1 MILKNVTYLNDSF
14 QFEKGDIS
22 IKDGKFE
29 KIATSISDGGECVDM
44 SGKRIIP
51 GYVNIHMHGAVGQG
65 VDNSDYEG
73 YNKLGRYLASTGTT
87 SYLMAPTTWL
97 KEDLIKFVAVIKD
110 VIERK
115 TEGANLLGIN
125 MEGPYLSEK
134 YKGAHRADW
143 LRTPEEV
150 DFDEVNEAAGG
161 HIMVT
166 TLAPEIDGGIEFV
179 KKYKDKVKISLGH
192 TAADF
197 DCCMEAFKSGAT
209 QITHMFNA
217 MPSIHHRDLSLIA
230 AAFEAGAMVELICDG
245 AHVDKATVK
254 MAYKMFGDDK
264 IIVINDTEK
273 FAGLPDGEYFNGY
286 SKLIVADGVA
296 KLENGT
302 IAGGSAPIHTCVKN
316 LIRWGI
322 SAESAVKMASY
333 NPTVAL
339 EIKGKGIIKEG
350 YDADFNVVAENFD
363 ITNVYIGGKL
373 FE

>member
-1 MILKNVTYLNDSF
+1 MILKNATYLNDKF
-14 QFEKGDIS
+14 QFEKGNIS
-22 IKDGKFE
+22 VKDGKFE
-29 KIATSISDGGECVDM
+29 KIGVEPLNEDECIDM
-44 SGKRIIP
+44 TGKRIIP

-65 VDNSDYEG
+65 VSDTDYEG
-73 YNKLGRYLASTGTT
+73 YNKLSRYLASTGTT
-87 SYLMAPTTWL
+87 SYLMAPATWL
-97 KEDLIKFVAVIKD
+97 KEDLVKFVGIIKD
-110 VIERK
+110 AIEK
-115 TEGANLLGIN
+115 GCEGANLLGIN

-143 LRTPEEV
+143 LRTPLQV

-179 KKYKDKVKISLGH
+179 KNYKDKVKISLGH
-192 TAADF
+192 TAADYK
-197 DCCMEAFKSGAT
+197 CCMEAFEAGAT

-230 AAFEAGAMVELICDG
+230 AAFDSGAMVELICDG
-245 AHVDKATVK
+245 LHVDKTTVK

-273 FAGLPDGEYFNGY
+273 FAGLPDGEYTTGY
-286 SKLIVADGVA
+286 SKVIMKDGVV

-316 LIRWGI
+316 LISWGI

-339 EIKGKGIIKEG
+339 EIKGKGLIKEG
-350 YDADFNVVAENFD
+350 YDADFNVVDDNFD
-363 ITNVYIGGKL
+363 ITDVYIGGKL
-373 FE
+373 FK